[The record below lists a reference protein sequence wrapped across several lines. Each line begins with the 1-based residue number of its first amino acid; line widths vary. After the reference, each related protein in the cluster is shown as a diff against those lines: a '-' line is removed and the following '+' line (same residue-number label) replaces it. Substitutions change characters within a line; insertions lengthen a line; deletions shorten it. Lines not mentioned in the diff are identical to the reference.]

1 MITLHSMMSLFGVLK
16 IYRRAWAKREDIS
29 KPGSDFRSFFEQGG
43 DSLSMVQLL
52 SVLSDYGHHI
62 GMTEFV
68 LCQNLAE
75 VVKGL
80 NNGEAAD
87 EAATGMEGGDL
98 SRVMEKLRWG

>member
-1 MITLHSMMSLFGVLK
+1 MVS
-16 IYRRAWAKREDIS
+16 AS
-29 KPGSDFRSFFEQGG
+29 KQGSDFRSFFEQGG

-68 LCQNLAE
+68 LCQSLAE

-87 EAATGMEGGDL
+87 EAAGLEGGDL
-98 SRVMEKLRWG
+98 SSGGVQEF

>member
-1 MITLHSMMSLFGVLK
+1 
-16 IYRRAWAKREDIS
+16 
-29 KPGSDFRSFFEQGG
+29 
-43 DSLSMVQLL
+43 MVQLL

-87 EAATGMEGGDL
+87 EATAGMEGGDL
-98 SRVMEKLRWG
+98 SRVMEKLRCGYIHDGRPLP

>member
-1 MITLHSMMSLFGVLK
+1 
-16 IYRRAWAKREDIS
+16 
-29 KPGSDFRSFFEQGG
+29 
-43 DSLSMVQLL
+43 MVQLL

-80 NNGEAAD
+80 NGEAAD
-87 EAATGMEGGDL
+87 AAAGIEGGDL
-98 SRVMEKLRWG
+98 SRVMEKLRCGYIHDGRPLP

>member
-1 MITLHSMMSLFGVLK
+1 
-16 IYRRAWAKREDIS
+16 
-29 KPGSDFRSFFEQGG
+29 
-43 DSLSMVQLL
+43 MVQLL

-80 NNGEAAD
+80 NNGEDANAGNG
-87 EAATGMEGGDL
+87 TEGGDL
-98 SRVMEKLRWG
+98 SRVMEKLRCGYIHDGRPLP